1 MKNKNK
7 RGLRQNN
14 QNAKIVKSKRLA
26 MLIVGIVTIALG
38 ALLWTQ
44 REKIVDTVAP
54 KLGIINHEKNLKQS
68 WQKTLKGQTVN
79 VDVAIYDNK
88 KQKLI
93 TTRHSQT
100 NKFITASAVK
110 VSVLGELLLEHEHS
124 QTDLN
129 DNEKELAN
137 SMITASDNDA
147 TTNLL
152 YQMGGYQ
159 APDNL
164 FEKLDM
170 NDSQMNSAAW
180 GYSTTTAPDQIKLL
194 RHIFYKS
201 DVLSRDSQRYVQS
214 LMSQIDDD
222 QAWGVSAGVP
232 ENAEVSL
239 KNGWLPDDDDG
250 WMVNSLGH
258 IKTKKV
264 DYVIAVLTNGDV
276 SEQSGIDLI
285 EKLSRQTYQELIK

>member
-1 MKNKNK
+1 MKNKNQ

-14 QNAKIVKSKRLA
+14 QNSKIVKSKRLA
-26 MLIVGIVTIALG
+26 MLIVGIVTILLG

-54 KLGIINHEKNLKQS
+54 KLGFVNHEKTLKKS
-68 WQKTLKGQTVN
+68 WQKTLKGKSVN
-79 VDVAIYDNK
+79 VDVAIYNNK
-88 KQKLI
+88 TQKLI

-100 NKFITASAVK
+100 NKFVMASAVK
-110 VSVLGELLLEHEHS
+110 VSVLTELLLE
-124 QTDLN
+124 
-129 DNEKELAN
+129 NEKAQTVLTDDQKELTN

-164 FEKLDM
+164 FKTLGM
-170 NDSQMNSAAW
+170 NNSKMNPTAW

-201 DVLSRDSQRYVQS
+201 DVLSKDSQHYAQG

-232 ENAEVSL
+232 KNAEISL

-264 DYVIAVLTNGDV
+264 DYVIAILTNGDTT
-276 SEQSGIDLI
+276 EQNGIDLI
-285 EKLSRQTYQELIK
+285 EQLSRQSYQELAK

>member
-1 MKNKNK
+1 MKNKQQ

-14 QNAKIVKSKRLA
+14 QHAKINKSKRLA
-26 MLIVGIVTIALG
+26 ILVVGVVTVILA
-38 ALLWTQ
+38 AFVWMQ
-44 REKIVDTVAP
+44 REKIVDTIGP
-54 KLGIINHEKNLKQS
+54 KIGLVNHEKNLKQA
-68 WQKTLKGQTVN
+68 WQKTLSKRSVK
-79 VDVAIYDNK
+79 VDVAVYDNK
-88 KQKLI
+88 KKELI
-93 TTRHSQT
+93 TLRHGNT

-110 VSVLGELLLEHEHS
+110 VSVLGELLLEHENS
-124 QTDLN
+124 QTDLT
-129 DNEKELAN
+129 DGEKELAN
-137 SMITASDNDA
+137 RMITASDNDA

-170 NDSQMNSAAW
+170 NHSQMSTAAW
-180 GYSTTTAPDQIKLL
+180 GYSTTTASDQIKLL

-201 DVLSRDSQRYVQS
+201 DVLSTDSQNYAQH
-214 LMSQIDDD
+214 LMSQVDSD
-222 QAWGVSAGVP
+222 QAWGISAGVP
-232 ENAEVSL
+232 KNAKISL
-239 KNGWLPDDDDG
+239 KNGWLPDEDDG

-258 IKTKKV
+258 IKTQKA